1 MDPLSVPQTQ
11 AQPRRRRHFSREFKA
26 HIVAACLEPGVSVS
40 RIALDNQLNA
50 NLLRRWIREAEQSGQ
65 ATTSPAFMPLAAP
78 AASTSTAP
86 GKDRPVN
93 RHGHIR
99 IEVPRAGGAVV
110 VEWPAELAHQCL
122 ALLRELLR

>member
-1 MDPLSVPQTQ
+1 MDSLSVPQPQ
-11 AQPRRRRHFSREFKA
+11 PQPRRRRHFSREFKA

-65 ATTSPAFMPLAAP
+65 TTTSPAFMPLALP
-78 AASTSTAP
+78 AASTSAAP
-86 GKDRPVN
+86 GKDRPAD

-99 IEVPRAGGAVV
+99 IEVPRAGGPVV
-110 VEWPAELAHQCL
+110 VEWPAEQAHQCL
-122 ALLRELLR
+122 ALLRELLQ

>member
-1 MDPLSVPQTQ
+1 MDSLSVPQPQ
-11 AQPRRRRHFSREFKA
+11 LQPRRRRHFSREFKA
-26 HIVAACLEPGVSVS
+26 QIVAACQEPGVSVS

-50 NLLRRWIREAEQSGQ
+50 NLLRRWIREAEQAGQ
-65 ATTSPAFMPLAAP
+65 ATTSPVFMPLAVP

-86 GKDRPVN
+86 GKDRPAN

-110 VEWPAELAHQCL
+110 VEWPAEQAHHCL